1 MFFWSISVDF
11 KNIQYICFWLIET
24 GITNQPE
31 TNICSF
37 NSRNASTYAYFHHR
51 NEGFLKTELR
61 FHKSG

>member
-1 MFFWSISVDF
+1 MFFCSISVDF
-11 KNIQYICFWLIET
+11 KNIQYICFRLIET